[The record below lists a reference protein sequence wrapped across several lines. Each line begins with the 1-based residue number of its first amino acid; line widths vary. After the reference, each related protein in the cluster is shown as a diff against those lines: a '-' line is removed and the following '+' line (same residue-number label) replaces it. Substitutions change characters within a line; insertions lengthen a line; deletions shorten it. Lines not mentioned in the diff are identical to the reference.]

1 MCNSEFQI
9 METNETCKLFNDSI
23 SFLNITHENE
33 FFKELYSNTAL
44 KQCTVTIFFFGLIF
58 GLLLEFGII
67 WYEKF
72 GNHPYRTT
80 INQLFSTVSWF
91 VISYILFVYIPDGVR
106 YLIGPL
112 NSTFC
117 DVHNFL
123 KNYIFTCILLTLDC
137 IILLRYIFVFK
148 LSNFAIINDDLI
160 TVFLQISILT
170 VGFWMAGG
178 KRFSVGKM
186 PLDYYMCS
194 GTNPPQETDENGY
207 GKVFKKF
214 DSVVILMSISFL
226 LNTFVFVKIFL
237 FQRKAEKATRQI
249 EIGRINTPEN
259 ENQGNRAARQNN
271 QKNQSRNVQKS
282 MADLTTQVFCL
293 TFTTLAVVIHVII
306 NHLEPKQLNDYENRW
321 LVYFI
326 QIIGVAVTI
335 LGTSFQYYLKNRT
348 ILNVIWRS
356 ISNN

>member
-1 MCNSEFQI
+1 
-9 METNETCKLFNDSI
+9 METNEIGKPFNDSV
-23 SFLNITHENE
+23 FYLNISHEND
-33 FFKELYSNTAL
+33 FFKELYSNTGL
-44 KQCTVTIFFFGLIF
+44 KQFTVTIFFLGLIF

-91 VISYILFVYIPDGVR
+91 VISYIIFVYIPDGIR

-112 NSTFC
+112 NRSFC
-117 DVHNFL
+117 DVHNFF

-137 IILLRYIFVFK
+137 IILLRYMFVFK

-170 VGFWMAGG
+170 VGFWMAGV

-194 GTNPPQETDENGY
+194 GTNPPQETNENGY
-207 GKVFKKF
+207 GKIFKKF
-214 DSVVILMSISFL
+214 DSVVILMSASFL
-226 LNTFVFVKIFL
+226 LNAFVFIKIFL

-249 EIGRINTPEN
+249 KIGRINNPDN
-259 ENQGNRAARQNN
+259 ENQENREARQNY
-271 QKNQSRNVQKS
+271 QKSQSRNVQKS

-293 TFTTLAVVIHVII
+293 TFTTLAVVIHVVI

-335 LGTSFQYYLKNRT
+335 LGTSFQYYLKNRST
-348 ILNVIWRS
+348 PNIIWRS